1 MCYYSLKDLN
11 IKLVD
16 FISLLSPLG
25 SVRRI
30 ISNGDTHLAEICF
43 HNSISLSNNKN
54 QKEKD
59 ILEETILKIYK
70 DNIYGFIINNNIG
83 IIEIPKGIDE
93 DNSYL
98 SSLKKKDKE
107 SISKYIRKNIPKD
120 CMKLVKN
127 KIMLEDC
134 NQTDPEKVNISTFP
148 GYSKVNI

>member
-54 QKEKD
+54 QKEK
-59 ILEETILKIYK
+59 I
-70 DNIYGFIINNNIG
+70 F
-83 IIEIPKGIDE
+83 
-93 DNSYL
+93 
-98 SSLKKKDKE
+98 
-107 SISKYIRKNIPKD
+107 
-120 CMKLVKN
+120 
-127 KIMLEDC
+127 
-134 NQTDPEKVNISTFP
+134 
-148 GYSKVNI
+148 